1 MARVSKISK
10 STKRRLSIFGLLS
23 MGCIFYFLFCLGYEL
38 YQVHKLEF
46 QKIELKEEYNN
57 LKKDA
62 KKLQLQI
69 DELNNPEYLAKY
81 ARENYSYSKEGEYII
96 KLKSHDEK
104 IKKVDKKINTN
115 YIYIS
120 LSAFVILILFI
131 LVVKSSRKNKN

>member
-1 MARVSKISK
+1 
-10 STKRRLSIFGLLS
+10 

-38 YQVHKLEF
+38 YQVHKLEV

>member
-38 YQVHKLEF
+38 YQVHKLEV

-96 KLKSHDEK
+96 KLNEKEEK
-104 IKKVDKKINTN
+104 IKKINHSIN
-115 YIYIS
+115 KEYIVIGLSGFIILIFIYIIGRG
-120 LSAFVILILFI
+120 L
-131 LVVKSSRKNKN
+131 RKK